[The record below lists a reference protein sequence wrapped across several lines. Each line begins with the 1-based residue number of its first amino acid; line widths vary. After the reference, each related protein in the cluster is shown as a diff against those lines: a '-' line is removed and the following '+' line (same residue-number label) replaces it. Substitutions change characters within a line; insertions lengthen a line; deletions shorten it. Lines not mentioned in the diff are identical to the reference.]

1 MGLLT
6 ERYFGYDIPG
16 WAYAEDL
23 DDYFM
28 TIDEG
33 RAAPLVLAMTNDP
46 ELTRFGPETCEIAT
60 QTEETE
66 GCSWAAQGREE
77 RAERRVSGRAD
88 VLVPGTT
95 RSNLGSDPSPLIWL
109 NLGPN

>member
-16 WAYAEDL
+16 WAREEDL

-46 ELTRFGPETCEIAT
+46 ELVRFGPQSCEIAT
-60 QTEETE
+60 QTEEQE
-66 GCSWAAQGREE
+66 GCSWASQGREE
-77 RAERRVSGRAD
+77 RAERRTAGRAD

-95 RSNLGSDPSPLIWL
+95 RSNLCSDPPRLTWV
-109 NLGPN
+109 NLDPN

>member
-16 WAYAEDL
+16 WARAEDL

-28 TIDEG
+28 TIDAS
-33 RAAPLVLAMTNDP
+33 RATHEVLAMTNDP
-46 ELTRFGPETCEIAT
+46 ELVRFGPQTCTTAT
-60 QTEETE
+60 QTEEQE

-77 RAERRVSGRAD
+77 RVSYRTSVREGC
-88 VLVPGTT
+88 LTPGTT
-95 RSNLGSDPSPLIWL
+95 RLHPCRSSPLIIWVYL
-109 NLGPN
+109 DPN

>member
-46 ELTRFGPETCEIAT
+46 ELTRFGPQTCAT
-60 QTEETE
+60 RLHP
-66 GCSWAAQGREE
+66 CLS
-77 RAERRVSGRAD
+77 
-88 VLVPGTT
+88 
-95 RSNLGSDPSPLIWL
+95 SPLIIWVYL
-109 NLGPN
+109 DPN

>member
-6 ERYFGYDIPG
+6 DRYFGYDIPG

-28 TIDEG
+28 TIDDG

-46 ELTRFGPETCEIAT
+46 ELTHFGPETCEIAT

-77 RAERRVSGRAD
+77 RAASRAALLPD
-88 VLVPGTT
+88 ALVPRTT
-95 RSNLGSDPSPLIWL
+95 RSNHQSNPSRLM
-109 NLGPN
+109 